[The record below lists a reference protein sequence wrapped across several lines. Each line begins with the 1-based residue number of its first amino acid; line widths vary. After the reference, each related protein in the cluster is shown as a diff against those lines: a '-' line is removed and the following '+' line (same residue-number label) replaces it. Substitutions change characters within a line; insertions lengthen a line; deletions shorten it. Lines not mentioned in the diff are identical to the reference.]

1 VSINI
6 DSYFRL
12 FHLLP
17 VKGPNL
23 KIRARIS
30 FKRKRILPPFSHSR
44 RNKSRKILE
53 NLNPLYSAMGIMVLV
68 S

>member
-1 VSINI
+1 MSVSGRSGVRINI

-30 FKRKRILPPFSHSR
+30 FKQKRTFVAIFT
-44 RNKSRKILE
+44 
-53 NLNPLYSAMGIMVLV
+53 
-68 S
+68 